1 VAGYLFG
8 KDESKALDLKWKV
21 ALDYFRLPYFRMSSC
36 AHNTKPFDHLSHDE
50 CIEAEKAMIALIN
63 EYATLGVAVTA
74 MRLITKNLGLIG
86 VGAFWLAMP
95 IPIGT
100 IVMEAV
106 HSQIS
111 GKLDRFK
118 RQTFLLGNK

>member
-1 VAGYLFG
+1 MMNV
-8 KDESKALDLKWKV
+8 SK
-21 ALDYFRLPYFRMSSC
+21 
-36 AHNTKPFDHLSHDE
+36 
-50 CIEAEKAMIALIN
+50 AEKAMIALIN